1 MREARVAEILGE
13 LEGTLGSSSG
23 AVAAFDG
30 DGTLWSG
37 DVGED
42 FFHSFVKAGDFR
54 ALSSEALAQVARD
67 HGIPAEVDEGA
78 AVARRL
84 FEAYERGQF
93 PEERICEVIAWAPA
107 GRTLAEYRG
116 FFEQRFPPEAMRA
129 RLHDETVSLM
139 EGVRRLGV
147 EVFLVSASPKP
158 VVDAAAETAG
168 ISARN
173 VIAAE
178 PQVDPATGAVAASV
192 NRPIPYGAGK
202 VLRLRER
209 IGDRPLVVAC
219 GDNVFD
225 EELLCNARI
234 RCAVRPKS
242 RLLAIAE
249 RIEGLR
255 LLRR

>member
-1 MREARVAEILGE
+1 MREARVAEILSE
-13 LEGTLGSSSG
+13 LEAVLRTAPD

-42 FFHSFVKAGDFR
+42 FFHSFVAGGDFR
-54 ALSSEALAQVARD
+54 APARDALAETARD
-67 HGIPAEVDEGA
+67 HGVAFEGDGA
-78 AVARRL
+78 AIARRL
-84 FEAYERGQF
+84 FEAYERGEF
-93 PEERICEVIAWAPA
+93 SEERICEVIAWAPA
-107 GRTLAEYRG
+107 GRTPAEYRG
-116 FFEQRFPPEAMRA
+116 FFEARFPPDVMRA
-129 RLHDETVSLM
+129 RLHAETVSLM

-158 VVDAAAETAG
+158 VVDAAAQTAG
-168 ISARN
+168 IPSQN

-178 PQVDPATGAVAASV
+178 PQVDGATGLVAASV
-192 NRPIPYGAGK
+192 HRPIPYGAGK
-202 VLRLRER
+202 VHRLRER
-209 IGDRPLVVAC
+209 IGDRSLVVAC

-225 EELLCNARI
+225 EELLHHASI
-234 RCAVRPKS
+234 RCAVRPKP

-255 LLRR
+255 LLRA

>member
-1 MREARVAEILGE
+1 MREAHVAEILRE
-13 LEGTLGSSSG
+13 LEASLRSLSDP
-23 AVAAFDG
+23 VAAFDG

-42 FFHSFVKAGDFR
+42 FFHSFVEAGDVR
-54 ALSSEALAQVARD
+54 APARDALSETARA
-67 HGIPAEVDEGA
+67 HGFAIDEGDGA
-78 AVARRL
+78 AIARRL
-84 FEAYERGQF
+84 FAEYERGAF

-107 GRTLAEYRG
+107 GRSVAEYRA
-116 FFEQRFPPEAMRA
+116 FFEERFPPAMMRA
-129 RLHDETVSLM
+129 RLHEETVSLA

-158 VVDAAAETAG
+158 VVDSAAETAG
-168 ISARN
+168 IPAEN
-173 VIAAE
+173 VIAAR
-178 PQVDPATGAVAASV
+178 PQVDPATGLVAAAV
-192 NRPIPYGAGK
+192 HRPIPYGAGK
-202 VLRLRER
+202 VHRLRER

-225 EELLCNARI
+225 EELLQHAHI
-234 RCAVRPKS
+234 RCAVRPKA

-255 LLRR
+255 LLRS